1 MNKPKS
7 GLWTN
12 EMKKTKL
19 PREYNRRYK
28 LSVKQ
33 REKLV
38 ELAAKG
44 VPKTKLATK
53 FNISRTTVYLIL
65 DEQYRKRTYANTI
78 HKFTREYM
86 RKKKYES
93 QKYKKA
99 ILDKLNKR
107 RITMSDM
114 KCPVCK
120 TGNVEQG
127 KHDKEYFCD
136 NEFCPSY
143 DETDSKTYDILI
155 RTRKALETLQ
165 EFITKLYLNGNI
177 TDEQLERYKKML
189 ITALEQKE

>member
-12 EMKKTKL
+12 EIKKTKI

-28 LSVKQ
+28 LSVEQ

-38 ELAAKG
+38 ELAANG

-86 RKKKYES
+86 RKKKLES

-99 ILDKLNKR
+99 ILDKLNKGG
-107 RITMSDM
+107 I
-114 KCPVCK
+114 
-120 TGNVEQG
+120 
-127 KHDKEYFCD
+127 
-136 NEFCPSY
+136 
-143 DETDSKTYDILI
+143 I
-155 RTRKALETLQ
+155 
-165 EFITKLYLNGNI
+165 
-177 TDEQLERYKKML
+177 
-189 ITALEQKE
+189 